1 MTTAAVMTGA
11 RYAEMLRADLDRM
24 VNAQIDT
31 PEFQLLLNT
40 KLTRKRA
47 QFEALQMMFY
57 VLNRRDCWA
66 HVSARAPF
74 DVKQAIWEHEKDE
87 LISDARAGVDH
98 AQLARDEVR
107 MLGMGDADIDAAR
120 PIPAVQA
127 CLYAWIYL
135 AQNLPWIGG
144 FAASH
149 FLERRNNSAVVKGG
163 GMSERWR
170 RRLVE
175 QLGIEPKKLTNA
187 NVHVEAEE
195 GHTDLI
201 WSCIVRHVTDES
213 SYRAA
218 LDGARECVVIDR
230 AFRGSIA
237 VAMRDIEG

>member
-1 MTTAAVMTGA
+1 MSEVVEKPANK
-11 RYAEMLRADLDRM
+11 YAEELRAELDRM

-31 PEFQLLLNT
+31 PEFQLLLT
-40 KLTRKRA
+40 TPLTLQHA

-57 VLNRRDCWA
+57 VYNRRDCWA
-66 HVSARAPF
+66 FVSARAPF

-107 MLGMGDADIDAAR
+107 MLGLTDSEIAAAT
-120 PIPAVQA
+120 PIPPVRA
-127 CLYAWIYL
+127 CLYAWTYL
-135 AQNLPWIGG
+135 AQNLPWIGS
-144 FAASH
+144 FTASH

-170 RRLVE
+170 RRLTE
-175 QLGIEPKKLTNA
+175 QLGIEPKKMTNA

-201 WSCIVRHVTDES
+201 WDCIARHVTDQTS
-213 SYRAA
+213 FKAA
-218 LDGARECVVIDR
+218 VDGARESATIDR

-237 VAMRDIEG
+237 MSMRANS

>member
-1 MTTAAVMTGA
+1 MTTVMTQSN
-11 RYAEMLRADLDRM
+11 YADKLRADLDRM
-24 VNAQIDT
+24 VNSQIDS
-31 PEFQLLLNT
+31 PEFQLLLTT
-40 KLTRKRA
+40 KLTMRRA

-57 VLNRRDCWA
+57 VFNRRDCWA

-98 AQLARDEVR
+98 GKLARDEVR
-107 MLGMGDADIDAAR
+107 MLGLSDAQIDAAK
-120 PIPAVQA
+120 PIPVVQS

-135 AQNLPWIGG
+135 AQNLPWVGG

-149 FLERRNNSAVVKGG
+149 FLERRNNSAVMKGG

-175 QLGIEPKKLTNA
+175 QLGLEPKKLTNA

-201 WSCIVRHVTDES
+201 WSCIVRHVTDEA
-213 SYRAA
+213 SYQAA
-218 LDGARECVVIDR
+218 VNGARECMVIDR
-230 AFRGSIA
+230 AFRGAIA
-237 VAMRDIEG
+237 VAMREMAD